1 MVQAKPA
8 EKVEKFL
15 RLQAPFASFR
25 PFQSGSY
32 RSTTPVP
39 SPSTVYGI
47 LLNLAGIEQRTNLD
61 NTVTLIRD
69 DLPEIE
75 IAIAERAIFSQPSKS
90 SFKDKEEVVASSE
103 TAILSQ
109 QLHTYPVGS
118 SGQELAQKTYGA
130 KYWIAPVRR
139 EVLVNL
145 DLVIGI
151 RAEEDLYKR
160 IHRGL
165 HGELDEFR
173 YGLPFAGDN
182 NFLFDE
188 IEEIKQPYL
197 ARWYCPLREDT
208 SPTPGTCRLT
218 TWIDRADNTKTEIGV
233 FVPSDFFSSPPES
246 AWIAVP
252 PRSN

>member
-1 MVQAKPA
+1 MVQTKTT
-8 EKVEKFL
+8 VEQFL
-15 RLQAPFASFR
+15 RLKAPFASFR

-61 NTVTLIRD
+61 QPVTLIRD
-69 DLPEIE
+69 DLPKME
-75 IAIAERAIFSQPSKS
+75 IAIAQVSPPK
-90 SFKDKEEVVASSE
+90 
-103 TAILSQ
+103 TALLSQ
-109 QLHTYPVGS
+109 QLHNYPVGN
-118 SGQELAQKTYGA
+118 SGKELAQKTYGA

-151 RAEEDLYKR
+151 RAESDLYQQ
-160 IHRGL
+160 IQQGL
-165 HGELDEFR
+165 YGELEESR

-188 IEEIKQPYL
+188 IEEIEQPSM

-218 TWIDRADNTKTEIGV
+218 TWIDRADNTKTQIGV
-233 FVPSDFFSSPPES
+233 FIPSDFLSYPPDSAWIPVPPES
-246 AWIAVP
+246 H
-252 PRSN
+252 